1 LRPQYL
7 SIVDAEAAGMT
18 GTVVLTE
25 RMGSETDLN
34 IRLTDGSTM
43 IAAIADDQIF
53 DKGQS
58 VGLAFDAA
66 KAHLFDELPLET
78 DQAN

>member
-1 LRPQYL
+1 
-7 SIVDAEAAGMT
+7 MT
-18 GTVVLTE
+18 VSCFDRTV
-25 RMGSETDLN
+25 G
-34 IRLTDGSTM
+34 IRDGFEHSTNRWSTM

-58 VGLAFDAA
+58 VGLVFDAA

-78 DQAN
+78 DQAH

>member
-1 LRPQYL
+1 
-7 SIVDAEAAGMT
+7 
-18 GTVVLTE
+18 
-25 RMGSETDLN
+25 
-34 IRLTDGSTM
+34 M

-78 DQAN
+78 DQAH